1 MRVRVA
7 VVVMAALLVLY
18 LVFALRYGTLL
29 IGTGTP
35 VGAGIGLALLVFP
48 LIAAGA
54 LVAELVFTVRADRLG
69 ARLDAEG
76 GIPDLDLPTLPS
88 GRIDRA
94 AADAVFPQFQKAVE
108 DDPENWR
115 TWYLLGLAYD
125 AAGDRR
131 RARWAIRQAIRRS
144 RAPRR

>member
-1 MRVRVA
+1 VRIRVA
-7 VVVMAALLVLY
+7 VVVMAALLALY
-18 LVFALRYGTLL
+18 LVFALRYGMLL

-35 VGAGIGLALLVFP
+35 VGIGIGVALLVFP
-48 LIAAGA
+48 VIAAGA
-54 LVAELVFTVRADRLG
+54 LAAELVFTVRADRLG
-69 ARLDAEG
+69 ARLEAEG

-88 GRIDRA
+88 GRVDRA
-94 AADAVFPQFQKAVE
+94 AADAAFPQFQQAVE

-144 RAPRR
+144 RARRR